1 MIKSMT
7 GFGRSE
13 IVKGNRKISVEIKSV
28 NHRYLE
34 AGIKMPKKLN
44 VFESRMRDLLKKYAT
59 RGKIDIFINYE
70 DDSESQVNLKFNQNI
85 ADEYMAIFNNMSE
98 KYNLKNDMTVGG
110 LARFPEVITMGEV
123 QEDEEELWH
132 FIEEAMKAALEQF
145 VNTRILEGEN
155 LKKDLLGKLDHM
167 EELVAFVEKRS
178 PEIMKEYRSKLES
191 KVKELLGDTTID
203 ESRIATEVI
212 IYADKICVDEET
224 VRLRSHIEH
233 ARKCLNEEGGIGR
246 KMDFIA
252 QEMNREA
259 NTTLSKA
266 NDIEISNAAIDL
278 KTEIEKVREQIQNIE

>member
-70 DDSESQVNLKFNQNI
+70 ADSESQVNLKFNQNI

-110 LARFPEVITMGEV
+110 LARFPEVITMDEV

-233 ARKCLNEEGGIGR
+233 ARKCLNEDGGIGR

>member
-34 AGIKMPKKLN
+34 ASIKMPKKLN
-44 VFESRMRDLLKKYAT
+44 VFESRMRDLLKKYAA

-70 DDSESQVNLKFNQNI
+70 DDSENQVNLKFNQNI

-110 LARFPEVITMGEV
+110 LARFPEVITMDEV

-233 ARKCLNEEGGIGR
+233 ARKCLNEDGGIGR